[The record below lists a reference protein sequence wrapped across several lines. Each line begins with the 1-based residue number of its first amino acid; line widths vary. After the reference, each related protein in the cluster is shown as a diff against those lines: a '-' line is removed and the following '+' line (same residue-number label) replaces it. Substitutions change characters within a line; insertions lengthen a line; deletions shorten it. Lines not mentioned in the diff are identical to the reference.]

1 MEVTL
6 RNILDAERLLS
17 AISNE
22 RLRSKAT
29 YQIARILREIRN
41 EIDLFN
47 EKRMELIDKY
57 GEHDETGNL
66 IIEEGNYK
74 IKPENGEAMNNEYVE
89 LLDTKLT
96 LNANPIQLTLLDD
109 NELKLFTPND
119 MIKLLPFIEE

>member
-96 LNANPIQLTLLDD
+96 LNANPIQLALLDD

>member
-1 MEVTL
+1 
-6 RNILDAERLLS
+6 
-17 AISNE
+17 
-22 RLRSKAT
+22 
-29 YQIARILREIRN
+29 
-41 EIDLFN
+41 
-47 EKRMELIDKY
+47 MELIDKY

>member
-6 RNILDAERLLS
+6 KNILDAERLLS